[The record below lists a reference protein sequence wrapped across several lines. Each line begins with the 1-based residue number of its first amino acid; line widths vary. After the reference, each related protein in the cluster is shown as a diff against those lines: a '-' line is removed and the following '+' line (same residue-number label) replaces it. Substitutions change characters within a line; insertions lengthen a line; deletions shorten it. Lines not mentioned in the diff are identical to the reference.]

1 MKIRTRTGTR
11 ELVCLHSLG
20 FKDSTKNTHTFL
32 CFPKFMG
39 EKKLF
44 ITRFCASLSL
54 SQKEENRLCDVNDDA
69 FKEEEDEDKEE
80 EDTSKSA
87 SSIFR

>member
-1 MKIRTRTGTR
+1 MNERTGTR

-20 FKDSTKNTHTFL
+20 FKDSTKNTHTFFV
-32 CFPKFMG
+32 FPQKNGKEFF
-39 EKKLF
+39 LH
-44 ITRFCASLSL
+44 TRVSLSL
-54 SQKEENRLCDVNDDA
+54 QKEDSRLCDVNDDA
-69 FKEEEDEDKEE
+69 YFKDEEDEDKEE